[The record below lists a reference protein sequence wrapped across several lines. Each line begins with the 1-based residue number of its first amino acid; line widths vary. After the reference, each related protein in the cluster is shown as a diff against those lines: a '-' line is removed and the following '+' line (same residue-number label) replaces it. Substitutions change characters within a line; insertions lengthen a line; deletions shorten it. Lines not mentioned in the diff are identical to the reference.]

1 MNNSGK
7 PKIVPRWQPSLRI
20 YLILMNVILLC
31 LLFPTISIFYF
42 QKTSTFRDE
51 QLQRAVADRTD
62 ALRNKS
68 AQLVRSISYSG
79 TDAIAGYN
87 FTFLNA
93 LITKAVSNDPELI
106 GCHFVS
112 AASSGSESAGF
123 GFKATELEV
132 FQAFLHKAGPQE
144 YPFPKEEDEKKLLEV
159 VYLNI
164 QNAPEAC
171 EHPILVA
178 VAPVYVGGNL
188 WGTVNAT
195 FSLEFLN
202 RDIKTLRD
210 EWARQLHHYK
220 ISFLTITFIFLL
232 VGIFS
237 ALILTRPLLRSIDL
251 LGEGVDRVSSG
262 DLEHKIFLS
271 GLACE
276 EFVDLS
282 RSFND
287 MTASLRL
294 AKRQLDD
301 YSRSLEELV
310 RERTKELEETQAE
323 LLAQAHE
330 AGMAEMAVG
339 VLHNIGN
346 AITPVKVGTHLL
358 IKRLRENPLRTNLQE
373 ALLTIPEAIQS
384 VPDMPDA
391 QREKITTILKL
402 LPQGIRDEFD
412 HIIEEI
418 EQISDKHKYI
428 ENVINLQMN
437 YARLKGRDELVDI
450 NRVARDALEML
461 AEVILKYNVEVETSF
476 QAAAR
481 VRLEEGKL
489 LQILINLIKNGCEA
503 MGNSPEGTKI
513 LTVATSQSNDDPPQV
528 ILSVRD
534 TGCGF
539 TPEEEK
545 HFFSFGYSTKNRGSG
560 FGLHSSAN
568 YLIANNGTIEAKSEG
583 QGLGAEFII
592 RLPSSEEIYEHS

>member
-1 MNNSGK
+1 MNASGK
-7 PKIVPRWQPSLRI
+7 PRTVPRWQPSLRI

-42 QKTSTFRDE
+42 QKTSAFRDE

-62 ALRNKS
+62 ALRNKA

-106 GCHFVS
+106 GCHVVS
-112 AASSGSESAGF
+112 TLSSRSESAGF
-123 GFKATELEV
+123 GFKATELEG
-132 FQAFLHKAGPQE
+132 FKTFLHNSGPRGV
-144 YPFPKEEDEKKLLEV
+144 PFPPEEDENELPEV
-159 VYLNI
+159 VYFDVNS
-164 QNAPEAC
+164 PEAGA
-171 EHPILVA
+171 HSLLIA
-178 VAPVYVGGNL
+178 TAPVYVGGTL
-188 WGTVNAT
+188 WGTVNAA
-195 FSLEFLN
+195 FSLESLN
-202 RDIKTLRD
+202 RDIRILKD
-210 EWARQLHHYK
+210 EWARQLRHYQT
-220 ISFLTITFIFLL
+220 SFLTITLIFLI
-232 VGIFS
+232 VGVSS

-262 DLEHKIFLS
+262 DLEHKIFFS
-271 GLACE
+271 GLACA
-276 EFVDLS
+276 EFVVLS
-282 RSFND
+282 RSFNG
-287 MTASLRL
+287 MTDNLRQ
-294 AKRQLDD
+294 AKQQLDD
-301 YSRSLEELV
+301 YSHSLEELV
-310 RERTKELEETQAE
+310 RERTRELEETQAE
-323 LLAQAHE
+323 LVAQAHE

-346 AITPVKVGTHLL
+346 AITPVKVATHLL

-373 ALLTIPEAIQS
+373 ALQSIPAAIQTMAL
-384 VPDMPDA
+384 P
-391 QREKITTILKL
+391 EEKKHKITTILRL

-412 HIIEEI
+412 HIIADI
-418 EQISDKHKYI
+418 EQISEKHRYI
-428 ENVINLQMN
+428 EHVIGLQMN
-437 YARLKGRDELVDI
+437 YARLKGKDELVDV
-450 NRVARDALEML
+450 NRVAKDALDML
-461 AEVILKYNVEVETSF
+461 AEMIQKYHIAVETSF
-476 QAAAR
+476 LAEPK

-503 MGNSPEGTKI
+503 MGGAPEGAKK
-513 LTVATSQSNDDPPQV
+513 LTVSTARGTGEPAEV

-568 YLIANNGTIEAKSEG
+568 YLIANNGTIEARSAG
-583 QGLGAEFII
+583 PGLGAEFII
-592 RLPSSEEIYEHS
+592 HLPAAEETHEHS

>member
-1 MNNSGK
+1 
-7 PKIVPRWQPSLRI
+7 
-20 YLILMNVILLC
+20 MNVILLC

-42 QKTSTFRDE
+42 QQTSAFRDE

-62 ALRNKS
+62 ALRNKA

-87 FTFLNA
+87 FTFLNG
-93 LITKAVSNDPELI
+93 LITKAVTNDPEFI
-106 GCHFVS
+106 GCQFVS
-112 AASSGSESAGF
+112 ATSSDSESAGF
-123 GFKATELEV
+123 GFKATELKA
-132 FQAFLHKAGPQE
+132 FQDFLQQAGPRK
-144 YPFPKEEDEKKLLEV
+144 YPFPKEENEEKLLEV
-159 VYLNI
+159 AYLDI
-164 QNAPEAC
+164 PNAPKAG

-188 WGTVNAT
+188 WGIVNAT

-202 RDIKTLRD
+202 RDIITLRN
-210 EWARQLHHYK
+210 EWARQLRHYK
-220 ISFLTITFIFLL
+220 ISFLTITFIFVI
-232 VGIFS
+232 VGISS
-237 ALILTRPLLRSIDL
+237 ALLLTRPLLRSIDL

-294 AKRQLDD
+294 ARQQLDD

-373 ALLTIPEAIQS
+373 VLQAMPAAIQS
-384 VPDMPDA
+384 MPALPDE
-391 QREKITTILKL
+391 QKVKITTILRL

-412 HIIEEI
+412 YIIQEI

-428 ENVINLQMN
+428 ENIINLQMN

-461 AEVILKYNVEVETSF
+461 AEVIVKYSVEVETSF
-476 QAAAR
+476 QAVAK

-503 MGNSPEGTKI
+503 MGNSPEGAKK
-513 LTVATSQSNDDPPQV
+513 LTVATSQSNGDAPQV
-528 ILSVRD
+528 ILSVKD

-539 TPEEEK
+539 TAEEEK

-568 YLIANNGTIEAKSEG
+568 YLIANNGTIEARSEG

-592 RLPSSEEIYEHS
+592 RLPATEENA

>member
-1 MNNSGK
+1 
-7 PKIVPRWQPSLRI
+7 
-20 YLILMNVILLC
+20 MNVILLC

-42 QKTSTFRDE
+42 QQTSAFRDE
-51 QLQRAVADRTD
+51 QLQRAVADRTN
-62 ALRNKS
+62 ALRNKA

-87 FTFLNA
+87 FTFLNG
-93 LITKAVSNDPELI
+93 LITKAVTNDPELI
-106 GCHFVS
+106 GCHFIS
-112 AASSGSESAGF
+112 ATSSDSESAGF
-123 GFKATELEV
+123 GFKATELEA
-132 FQAFLHKAGPQE
+132 FQAFLQQAAPQK
-144 YPFPKEEDEKKLLEV
+144 YPFPKEENENKLLEV
-159 VYLNI
+159 QYLDI
-164 QNAPEAC
+164 QNAPEAG

-188 WGTVNAT
+188 WGMVNAT
-195 FSLEFLN
+195 FSLESLN
-202 RDIKTLRD
+202 LDIITLRN
-210 EWARQLHHYK
+210 EWVRQLRQYK
-220 ISFLTITFIFLL
+220 ISFLTITFIFLI
-232 VGIFS
+232 VGISS
-237 ALILTRPLLRSIDL
+237 ALMLTRPLLRSIDL
-251 LGEGVDRVSSG
+251 LSEGVDRVSSG
-262 DLEHKIFLS
+262 DLEHKIFFS

-276 EFVDLS
+276 EFVVLS
-282 RSFND
+282 HSFND
-287 MTASLRL
+287 MTASLRQ
-294 AKRQLDD
+294 AKQQLDD
-301 YSRSLEELV
+301 YSRSLEKLV

-323 LLAQAHE
+323 LLTQAHE

-373 ALLTIPEAIQS
+373 ALQSIPEAVHS
-384 VPDMPDA
+384 SPDMADE
-391 QREKITTILKL
+391 QKEKITTILKL

-412 HIIEEI
+412 HIIGEI

-476 QAAAR
+476 QAVTR

-503 MGNSPEGTKI
+503 MDNNPEGKKV
-513 LTVATSQSNDDPPQV
+513 LTVATSQSNGDPPQV
-528 ILSVRD
+528 ILSVKD

-545 HFFSFGYSTKNRGSG
+545 HFFSFGYSTKDRGSG

-568 YLIANNGTIEAKSEG
+568 YLIANNGTIEARSEG
-583 QGLGAEFII
+583 QDLGAEFII
-592 RLPSSEEIYEHS
+592 RLPLSEEIDAHS